1 MKKSK
6 QNYVTKYFES
16 NIKNLKTPGK
26 ELKA

>member
-6 QNYVTKYFES
+6 QNYSAKYFES
-16 NIKNLKTPGK
+16 NIKYLKTHVR